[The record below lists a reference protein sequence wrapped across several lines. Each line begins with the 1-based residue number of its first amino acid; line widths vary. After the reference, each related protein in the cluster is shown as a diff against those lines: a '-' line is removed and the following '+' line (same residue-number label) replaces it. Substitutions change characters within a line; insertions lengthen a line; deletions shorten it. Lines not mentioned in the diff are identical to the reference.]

1 MTSARLVF
9 AVSSSLV
16 LTLLAGCGAPPAA
29 KEAPPPPAPA
39 TAAPRCAASE
49 PNQPTDL
56 RDVMK
61 KGGSSVKGCFMLG
74 KATSTPGSMR
84 VSLRVA
90 SGGDVKT
97 ISSSAPGSE
106 AEQISCVEGVLK
118 KLSFA
123 RFCGDEVEVSWTYAL
138 GS

>member
-1 MTSARLVF
+1 MARARLALV
-9 AVSSSLV
+9 ASSLLLV
-16 LTLLAGCGAPPAA
+16 LGCGAAPPPKDPA
-29 KEAPPPPAPA
+29 PPPAPVA
-39 TAAPRCAASE
+39 AAPRCAPSE

-61 KGGSSVKGCFMLG
+61 KGGGSVKGCFMLG
-74 KATSTPGSMR
+74 KATSTPPSMR

-90 SGGDVKT
+90 PGGEVKT
-97 ISSSAPGSE
+97 ITSSAPGSE
-106 AEQISCVEGVLK
+106 ATQISCAEGVLK

-123 RFCGDEVEVSWTYAL
+123 HFCGEEVEVSWTYAL